1 MWVTINKRQSTEID
15 NMVATSLLLIYPE
28 ENLLERKVFK
38 SAFINDHIEFKAL
51 VAECSKILIP
61 WQMFFLDL
69 NNFKK
74 QMEHIESQRQDK
86 VSSKLVAKRIG
97 SGKVTSKRII
107 DRLIR
112 QQNFLVKIGKFES
125 NKICGSIKNLSNFNA
140 ANKLVELLKLDIE
153 KFWQYSSKKT
163 ALEYL
168 INLAENANINVS
180 RGVLANKLL
189 PNHRVVPSKVY
200 RNTSGFVIK
209 DDLVP
214 YIFIPSE
221 INPDEV
227 ESRQIY
233 TLIYLLVVIG
243 LDKYDYFLESDF
255 TTKITKATGVSRILH
270 SVTTELLIPR
280 AETKAIS
287 GSELT
292 NDDVQRLSLKFKV
305 SPLALITT
313 LLIRKVIVKEKYDEL
328 KPPPFLPNKI
338 VRRIRTAKVSTSVEK
353 FCGGK
358 SFKAINGSIKS
369 NLITKTQAQYLIFGY
384 INKKGYVN
392 YCKELG
398 L

>member
-1 MWVTINKRQSTEID
+1 
-15 NMVATSLLLIYPE
+15 MVAKSLLLTYPE

-38 SAFINDHIEFKAL
+38 SAFTNDCIEFKAL
-51 VAECSKILIP
+51 VTECSKILIP
-61 WQMFFLDL
+61 WQMFFLNL

-74 QMEHIESQRQDK
+74 QLQHIERQRQDK
-86 VSSKLVAKRIG
+86 VSSKLVSKRTG
-97 SGKVTSKRII
+97 SGNVTSKRII

-125 NKICGSIKNLSNFNA
+125 NKICGSIKNLSSFNA
-140 ANKLVELLKLDIE
+140 ANKLVELLRLDREKL
-153 KFWQYSSKKT
+153 WRYSSKQT
-163 ALEYL
+163 ALDYL
-168 INLAENANINVS
+168 ITLAENSNINVS

-189 PNHRVVPSKVY
+189 PNHRVVPSKIY

-209 DDLVP
+209 DDCVP

-255 TTKITKATGVSRILH
+255 TSKITKVRGVSKLLH
-270 SVTTELLIPR
+270 SITTELLIPR
-280 AETKAIS
+280 AETKVIS

-292 NDDVQRLSLKFKV
+292 SDDVKSLSLKFKV
-305 SPLALITT
+305 SPLALLTT
-313 LLIRKVIVKEKYDEL
+313 LLIRKVIVKAKYDEL

-338 VRRIRTAKVSTSVEK
+338 VRRVRTAKVSTSVEK

-384 INKKGYVN
+384 INKKGYIK
-392 YCKELG
+392 YCNELG
-398 L
+398 I